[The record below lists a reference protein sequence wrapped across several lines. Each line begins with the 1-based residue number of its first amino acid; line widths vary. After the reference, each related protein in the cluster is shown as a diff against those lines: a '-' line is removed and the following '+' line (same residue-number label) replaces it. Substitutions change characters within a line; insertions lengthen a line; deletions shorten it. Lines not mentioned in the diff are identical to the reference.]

1 MPSTAPSSCAI
12 DGNPKVLRERCVT
25 ANLDL
30 LAGMQPGEK
39 VLLNFFADAQY
50 AAVLER
56 SEPSQPDGFIWS
68 GRLDGIEHSQV
79 TLVVGGGILTGNTTL
94 PDELFQVRWVDG
106 SIHGIYQI
114 DQSSYLPEAEP
125 LEPNP

>member
-1 MPSTAPSSCAI
+1 M
-12 DGNPKVLRERCVT
+12 T

-30 LAGMQPGEK
+30 LTEMQPGEK

-79 TLVVGGGILTGNTTL
+79 TLVVGGGILTGNTTT